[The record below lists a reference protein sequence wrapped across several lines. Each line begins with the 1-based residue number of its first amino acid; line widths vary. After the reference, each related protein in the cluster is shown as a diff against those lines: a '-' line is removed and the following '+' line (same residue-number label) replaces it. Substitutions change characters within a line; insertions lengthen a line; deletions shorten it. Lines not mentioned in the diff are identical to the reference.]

1 MAKRGVYIVFFIFWM
16 VVSWAQDSSISG
28 VWDGYLKLGNDS
40 LRLVLVMDIH
50 GNDVF
55 AVLDSPD
62 QYMTD
67 MPIDEIRFS
76 HDTLKFKEKKYNISY
91 QGVMQSDSSFKGKF
105 TQMGKTRSLILH
117 PHAKRKL
124 FLRPQEPQPPY
135 PYEIRDVQWRTIP
148 PIEGTLTLPQGQKTR
163 AALILISGSGHQDRD
178 ETLMAHKPFKLLA
191 DTLTRNGFA
200 VYRYDDAAP
209 LYFKN
214 MTTFDFVEQV
224 QKICDSLAQIPELYQ
239 VPIGLLGHSEGGLVA
254 CIAASQC
261 DKIQFVVS
269 LAGIAEPIKEI
280 LLYQNRVLSEAENLE
295 TAQIEKN
302 MTLSKKIYEIMEKA
316 KTKEM
321 AQRKLSD
328 FLLSMTSKMTLE
340 QKTASH
346 LTPTEVLIMQQQLL
360 TPWYYTL
367 FHIKPSLYIKKVKCP
382 ILVLNGDKDRQVDA
396 AANLSLFTNYL
407 IANKDVTIRKIQGV
421 NHLFQPCQT
430 GMPSEYGEIEQT
442 FSSSVMTTI
451 IHWLKERY

>member
-1 MAKRGVYIVFFIFWM
+1 
-16 VVSWAQDSSISG
+16 
-28 VWDGYLKLGNDS
+28 
-40 LRLVLVMDIH
+40 
-50 GNDVF
+50 
-55 AVLDSPD
+55 
-62 QYMTD
+62 
-67 MPIDEIRFS
+67 
-76 HDTLKFKEKKYNISY
+76 
-91 QGVMQSDSSFKGKF
+91 
-105 TQMGKTRSLILH
+105 
-117 PHAKRKL
+117 
-124 FLRPQEPQPPY
+124 
-135 PYEIRDVQWRTIP
+135 
-148 PIEGTLTLPQGQKTR
+148 
-163 AALILISGSGHQDRD
+163 
-178 ETLMAHKPFKLLA
+178 
-191 DTLTRNGFA
+191 
-200 VYRYDDAAP
+200 
-209 LYFKN
+209 
-214 MTTFDFVEQV
+214 
-224 QKICDSLAQIPELYQ
+224 
-239 VPIGLLGHSEGGLVA
+239 
-254 CIAASQC
+254 
-261 DKIQFVVS
+261 
-269 LAGIAEPIKEI
+269 
-280 LLYQNRVLSEAENLE
+280 
-295 TAQIEKN
+295 
-302 MTLSKKIYEIMEKA
+302 MEKA